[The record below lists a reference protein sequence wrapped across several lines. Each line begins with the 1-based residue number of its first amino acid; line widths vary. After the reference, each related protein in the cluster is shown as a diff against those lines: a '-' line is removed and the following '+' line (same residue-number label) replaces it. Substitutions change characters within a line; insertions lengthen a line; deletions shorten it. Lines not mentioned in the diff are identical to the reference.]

1 MPSQKPR
8 ITLRLDQEDIDRLE
22 KWAKKEFLTVPQ
34 LTRVIVKKA
43 IADYFKLKNEEEDSE
58 V

>member
-43 IADYFKLKNEEEDSE
+43 IADYFKLKNEEDSE

>member
-8 ITLRLDQEDIDRLE
+8 ITLRLDQEDIDNLE

-43 IADYFKLKNEEEDSE
+43 IADYFKINHEGSVDK
-58 V
+58 